1 MNFRHRF
8 CRKGPELFKS
18 GQWHRHRDN
27 ALCHKSIL
35 VTNYLTEMGIQ
46 TVPRPPYHPDMAP
59 CDDWMLPKL
68 NEKLRGCDFED
79 LGKTKE
85 AVTSHNNLVVFRVL

>member
-1 MNFRHRF
+1 
-8 CRKGPELFKS
+8 
-18 GQWHRHRDN
+18 
-27 ALCHKSIL
+27 
-35 VTNYLTEMGIQ
+35 MGIQ

>member
-1 MNFRHRF
+1 
-8 CRKGPELFKS
+8 
-18 GQWHRHRDN
+18 
-27 ALCHKSIL
+27 
-35 VTNYLTEMGIQ
+35 MGIQ

-85 AVTSHNNLVVFRVL
+85 AVTSHNNLVGVLWFYVLLRRARA